1 MLHNTVLYL
10 RTVLNLGPESSNL
23 TSESAFITKL
33 SHSKHDGLTYEK
45 AWKKC
50 NIWLYQR
57 FSILPENLN
66 MQK

>member
-33 SHSKHDGLTYEK
+33 SHSKHDGVTYEK
-45 AWKKC
+45 AW
-50 NIWLYQR
+50 NATFGFIRDSQFYLR
-57 FSILPENLN
+57 I
-66 MQK
+66 